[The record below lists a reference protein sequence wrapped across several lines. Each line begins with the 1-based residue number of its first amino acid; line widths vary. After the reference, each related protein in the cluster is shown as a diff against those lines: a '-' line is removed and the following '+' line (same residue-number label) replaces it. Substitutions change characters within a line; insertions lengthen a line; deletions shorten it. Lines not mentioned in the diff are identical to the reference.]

1 MYTQFYGRF
10 KYLIRRTLGLILTET
25 LSSLRMD
32 ISLENQVRVLYFK
45 IVSDSIHWFFVV
57 VVVVFVAN

>member
-45 IVSDSIHWFFVV
+45 IVSLNPLVFSV

>member
-10 KYLIRRTLGLILTET
+10 KYLIRRTLGLTLTET

-45 IVSDSIHWFFVV
+45 IVSLNPLVF

>member
-45 IVSDSIHWFFVV
+45 IVSLNPLVFFV

>member
-25 LSSLRMD
+25 LSSLCMD

-45 IVSDSIHWFFVV
+45 IVSLNPLAF

>member
-10 KYLIRRTLGLILTET
+10 KYLIRQTLGLILTET

-45 IVSDSIHWFFVV
+45 IVSLNPLVF

>member
-10 KYLIRRTLGLILTET
+10 KYLIRRTLGLIFTET

-45 IVSDSIHWFFVV
+45 IVSLNPLAFV

>member
-10 KYLIRRTLGLILTET
+10 KYLIRRALGLILTET

-45 IVSDSIHWFFVV
+45 IVSLNPLAF

>member
-25 LSSLRMD
+25 ISSLCMD
-32 ISLENQVRVLYFK
+32 ITLENQVRVLYFK
-45 IVSDSIHWFFVV
+45 IVSLNPLVF